1 MWNPY
6 SEASLNW
13 HAVQVKP
20 KHEKV
25 VAETLAHKGFE
36 QFAPLY
42 PSRRRWSDRVKT
54 VELPLFP
61 GYVFCRFQRPE
72 RTAVLT
78 TPSIVSIV
86 SFGAHPAI
94 VEDAEIEAIQKAV
107 RSNRPLRPW
116 PNLPLGT
123 TVRVTQGVLEGVT
136 GTLVCERGHFRVVLS
151 VSLVNSS
158 VAVDVDR
165 IDIEPIASD

>member
-1 MWNPY
+1 MWNPC
-6 SEASLNW
+6 SDTVHNW
-13 HAVQVKP
+13 HAVQVRP
-20 KHEKV
+20 KHEKA
-25 VAETLAHKGFE
+25 VAETLEHKGFE

-42 PSRRRWSDRVKT
+42 PSRRRWSDRIT
-54 VELPLFP
+54 TIDLPLFP
-61 GYVFCRFQRPE
+61 GYVFCRFQRRQ

-86 SFGAHPAI
+86 SFGANPAI
-94 VEDAEIEAIQKAV
+94 VEDAKIEAIQKAV

-116 PNLPLGT
+116 PQLTLGSP
-123 TVRVTQGVLEGVT
+123 VRVTQGVLEGVT
-136 GTLVCERGHFRVVLS
+136 GTLVCERGQFRVVLS

-165 IDIEPIASD
+165 VDIEPIAST